1 MNDQTFRTQKKQER
15 ASRDQG
21 RAAVQ
26 ASKEIPALVEKIK
39 SYIAAGKD
47 KEQDTFFKTTE
58 YQIAINQLNNAL
70 FKTGMSAQ
78 EVDDYISEVIGQR
91 YSWRYGKA
99 KHGFD
104 SRDDFYAAVDTY
116 KKEHAVEHYGV
127 LGMKW
132 GIRRYQNPDG
142 TLTALGK
149 KHMDDGKTQEAIDK
163 WNQKKGNAIAKGNK
177 KFVEKHLDYLSNDD
191 INKFN
196 ERLRARNT
204 IAGLKKEAESINS
217 ERFKTWLNTASNV
230 VQNAGNLAENG
241 IKLYN
246 SVVKINNAFSSKKL
260 KPINT
265 NLENDKK
272 PETIFETWE
281 NGKLTR
287 KQRQYTDEDGN
298 KRDVTKTY
306 NDKKNPE
313 SHENIYDKDGKLT
326 KTVRNYTDDAGN
338 SVRDVHNYVDVQK
351 KGENKS
357 SDNSSS
363 NNSGSAWQDA
373 WNKYAADQEKVLAK
387 AEEAA
392 NYRADQKKKKG
403 GKG

>member
-1 MNDQTFRTQKKQER
+1 MNNQTFRTQKKQER

-39 SYIAAGKD
+39 GFIAEGKD
-47 KEQDTFFKTTE
+47 KEQDTLFKTTE
-58 YQIAINQLNNAL
+58 YQIAINQLSNLL
-70 FKTGMSAQ
+70 FKTGMNAQ
-78 EVDDYISEVIGQR
+78 EADDYISEVIGQR
-91 YSWRYGKA
+91 YTWRYGKA
-99 KHGFD
+99 KHSL
-104 SRDDFYAAVDTY
+104 SRDEFYAAIDDY
-116 KKEHAVEHYGV
+116 KKDHALEHYGV

-149 KHMDDGKTQEAIDK
+149 KHLDDGKTQEAIDK
-163 WNQKKGNAIAKGNK
+163 WNQKKGTAIAKGDK

-204 IAGLKKEAESINS
+204 IAGLKKEAEGINA

-246 SVVKINNAFSSKKL
+246 SVVKINNTFSSHKL

-265 NLENDKK
+265 NPDGDKK
-272 PETIFETWE
+272 QETIFETWE

-287 KQRQYTDEDGN
+287 KQRQYVDEDGN
-298 KRDVTKTY
+298 KRDVTKNY
-306 NDKKNPE
+306 SDKSNRPETIKNV
-313 SHENIYDKDGKLT
+313 YDEEGNKKSSSRT
-326 KTVRNYTDDAGN
+326 YTDEKGN
-338 SVRDVHNYVDVQK
+338 TVTDTHQYKAPEK
-351 KGENKS
+351 KAE
-357 SDNSSS
+357 SSS
-363 NNSGSAWQDA
+363 SSWKDA
-373 WNKYAADQEKVLAK
+373 WEKYADEQQKALAK
-387 AEEAA
+387 ADEAA
-392 NYRADQKKKKG
+392 NYWQNDKKKKG
-403 GKG
+403 GKGK